1 MPRVK
6 VCGVTRVEDVELLD
20 GRVDYIGFIT
30 GLRASPRVLDPK
42 AAAELASSVGRS
54 RRVLVVYGL
63 EPGEAAELASKLEV
77 FQVVQYHWYAKP
89 RELRELS
96 RMLSDIGVG
105 LAPVVFHGVAGWT
118 PLHPVFYSRLSAVAE
133 YTLVDAPKSSPVRHE
148 GGLKV
153 PPEAY
158 AEAARVLVRPGA
170 AGGIT
175 PDNVCIAAR
184 HAWLIDV
191 SSGVEKEPGRKD
203 PELLEKLLENIR
215 SCREAE
221 KA

>member
-6 VCGVTRVEDVELLD
+6 VCGVTRPEDVELLD

-30 GLRASPRVLDPK
+30 GLRASPRILEPK
-42 AAAELASSVGRS
+42 TAAELASTVGRS

-63 EPGEAAELASKLEV
+63 EPEEAAELASKLEV

-89 RELRELS
+89 RELHRLS
-96 RMLSDIGVG
+96 QMLSEIGVA
-105 LAPVVFHGVAGWT
+105 LAPVIFHGVGGWT
-118 PLHPVFYSRLSAVAE
+118 PLHPVFYSRLSTVTE
-133 YTLVDAPKSSPVRHE
+133 YTLIDAPKSSPLRHE

-158 AEAARVLVRPGA
+158 AEASRVLVRPGA

-175 PDNVCIAAR
+175 PSNVCIAAR

-191 SSGVEKEPGRKD
+191 SSGIEKEPGRKD

-215 SCREAE
+215 NCGEVE